1 MTPAENDAWIRGF
14 ATALAAAHRG
24 GGETAAF
31 TMRSANLTIADLRD
45 AEVPESDIETIARAV
60 RLTTI

>member
-24 GGETAAF
+24 GGETAAV
-31 TMRSANLTIADLRD
+31 TMRAANLTIADLRD
-45 AEVPESDIETIARAV
+45 AEVLESDIETIARAAE
-60 RLTTI
+60 LPPI